1 MLDLHTHILPGMDDG
16 SRSVEQSLAMLAM
29 EAEQG
34 VDAVALTPH
43 YTANRESP
51 AEFIQ
56 RRRAAEQLLRSALRD
71 KPGMPRLI
79 PGAEVAYFDGM
90 SRAEET
96 PLLCLENTRAMLVE
110 MPFCR
115 WTNRMLSELEELR
128 HMRQVQPVMA
138 HVERYLAFQDR
149 DMVDQ
154 LLDLGMWIQV
164 NGSFF
169 LQWQTSG
176 RAMRLLR
183 DGCIHFLGSDS
194 HNLKDRAPDLGQAMA
209 KIEKKLGPE
218 ALEFLAQREKLLLE
232 G

>member
-16 SRSVEQSLAMLAM
+16 SRNAEQSLAMLAM
-29 EAEQG
+29 QVQQG

-43 YTANRESP
+43 YTANQESP
-51 AEFIQ
+51 AEFVQ
-56 RRRAAEQLLRSALRD
+56 RRRIAEQALRSALSD

-79 PGAEVAYFDGM
+79 PGAEVAYFDGI

-115 WTNRMLSELEELR
+115 WSSRMLAELEELR
-128 HMRQVQPVMA
+128 HMRRIQPVMA
-138 HVERYLAFQDR
+138 HVERYLAFQER
-149 DMVDQ
+149 DIVEQ
-154 LLDLGMWIQV
+154 LLDRGMWIQV
-164 NGSFF
+164 NSSFF
-169 LQWQTSG
+169 LRWQTSG
-176 RAMRLLR
+176 KAMRMLR
-183 DGCIHFLGSDS
+183 EGCIHFIGSDS
-194 HNLKDRAPDLGQAMA
+194 HNLKERAPDLGQAMA
-209 KIEKKLGPE
+209 KIEKKLGRE

>member
-29 EAEQG
+29 QAEQG

-56 RRRAAEQLLRSALRD
+56 RRRAAEQRLRSALED

-96 PLLCLENTRAMLVE
+96 PLLCLENTRALLVE

-115 WTNRMLSELEELR
+115 WTTRMLGELEELR

-176 RAMRLLR
+176 RAMRMLR

-194 HNLKDRAPDLGQAMA
+194 HNLKDRAPDLGRAMA

-218 ALEFLAQREKLLLE
+218 ALEFLAQREKLLM
-232 G
+232 GG

>member
-29 EAEQG
+29 QAEQG

-96 PLLCLENTRAMLVE
+96 LLLCLENTRALLVE

-115 WTNRMLSELEELR
+115 WTTRMLGELEELR

-149 DMVDQ
+149 DIVDQ

-176 RAMRLLR
+176 RAMRMLR

-194 HNLKDRAPDLGQAMA
+194 HNLKDRAPDLGRAMA

-218 ALEFLAQREKLLLE
+218 ALEFLAQREELLLE